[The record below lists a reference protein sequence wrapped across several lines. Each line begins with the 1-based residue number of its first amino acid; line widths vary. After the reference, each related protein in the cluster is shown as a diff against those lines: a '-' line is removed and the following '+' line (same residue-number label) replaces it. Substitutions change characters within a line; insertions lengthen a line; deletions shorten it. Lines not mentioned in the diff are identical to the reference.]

1 VVRGCPPVDVAPGF
15 VLGVLAGLLDDGV
28 QGEVDLTVVAS
39 KLLLPVEVLVAAA
52 ELESTL

>member
-1 VVRGCPPVDVAPGF
+1 VVRRCPPVDVAPGF
-15 VLGVLAGLLDDGV
+15 VLGVLAGLFDDGV